1 MSVKLWR
8 NVAVNRTGGVVLELG
23 RDELACSFRWMIPAD
38 TGLGVVFELVERH
51 TESAPFNTMKDLFL
65 AAAAWGVKK
74 NLSVPLAK
82 RVSVFT
88 WTQFSL
94 QEDIPFIHALL
105 VSSGIGLELLLEQAK
120 LLDLLEGYANGGIDE
135 LSEDLV
141 AAGKPTVRWI
151 NKVLAEVAD
160 APEPA

>member
-1 MSVKLWR
+1 MANGISETRDKVSICASKHDVYKLL
-8 NVAVNRTGGVVLELG
+8 TEG
-23 RDELACSFRWMIPAD
+23 
-38 TGLGVVFELVERH
+38 
-51 TESAPFNTMKDLFL
+51 ESAPFNTMKDLFL

-160 APEPA
+160 APEPI